1 VIHIAQFVF
10 VLSGFLIAYTYALY
24 PAVLFCIYSI
34 VQINRDWNY
43 LTARRNRRQQ
53 DASSEQLPAV
63 TLIVPAYNEEDC
75 LAAKIRNIL
84 EIQYP
89 PEKLEVIFVSDGS
102 TDRTN
107 EILSAS
113 QYPCIRKLL
122 LPERKGKAH
131 ALNVAV
137 SEARNELLI
146 LSDASTIFAPDAV
159 QKLARHFSDSNVGA
173 VCGAI
178 EFQRTAESVHTEGVY
193 WNYEGMLRLMEA
205 RIGATLTASGALY
218 ALRKAAFQPL
228 SALTIIEDFVIPMNA
243 RRLGYSVLYD
253 PEATAV
259 EFAANSVG
267 GEFTRRVRLAV
278 GSFRALK
285 SLLTTRMDGFTL
297 MAFVSHK
304 LLRWILPF
312 VLIAL
317 LASNG
322 ALVNYSPLFFVLF
335 CGQLLFYVWACLGFL
350 FRQQLKQ
357 VPGALIGYFILAMN
371 MAFLVGFVR
380 VLTGKGKG
388 TWQRVSQ
395 PNPVVGR

>member
-1 VIHIAQFVF
+1 M
-10 VLSGFLIAYTYALY
+10 
-24 PAVLFCIYSI
+24 
-34 VQINRDWNY
+34 
-43 LTARRNRRQQ
+43 TARHNRRQQ
-53 DASSEQLPAV
+53 DSNSEELPSA

-107 EILSAS
+107 EILNALRHSS
-113 QYPCIRKLL
+113 FRTIL
-122 LPERKGKAH
+122 LPERKGKAN

-146 LSDASTIFAPDAV
+146 LSDASTLFAPDAM
-159 QKLARHFSDSNVGA
+159 QKLARHFPDANVGA

-218 ALRKAAFQPL
+218 ALRKAAFRPL
-228 SALTIIEDFVIPMNA
+228 PTNTMIEDFVIPMNA
-243 RRLGYSVLYD
+243 RRLRYSVLYD

-259 EFAANSVG
+259 EFAANSVA

-285 SLLTTRMDGFTL
+285 GFLTTRMDGFTL
-297 MAFVSHK
+297 MAFISHK
-304 LLRWILPF
+304 LLRWVLPF
-312 VLIAL
+312 LLIAL
-317 LASNG
+317 LVSNVI
-322 ALVNYSPLFFVLF
+322 LLNHSPFFFALF
-335 CGQLLFYVWACLGFL
+335 CGQLLFYVWACLGFV
-350 FRQQLKQ
+350 FRQRLKQ

-371 MAFLVGFVR
+371 MAFLVGFAR
-380 VLTGKGKG
+380 VLTGRGEG

-395 PNPVVGR
+395 PNPVVGP

>member
-1 VIHIAQFVF
+1 
-10 VLSGFLIAYTYALY
+10 
-24 PAVLFCIYSI
+24 
-34 VQINRDWNY
+34 
-43 LTARRNRRQQ
+43 LTARHNRRQQ
-53 DASSEQLPAV
+53 DSNSEQLPAA

-75 LAAKIRNIL
+75 LEAKIRNIM

-89 PEKLEVIFVSDGS
+89 PKKLEVIFISDGS

-107 EILSAS
+107 EILNKLQDPS
-113 QYPCIRKLL
+113 IRTIL
-122 LPERKGKAH
+122 LPERKGKAN
-131 ALNVAV
+131 ALNIAV

-146 LSDASTIFAPDAV
+146 LSDTSTLFAPNAM
-159 QKLARHFSDSNVGA
+159 QKLARHFPDSNVGA

-178 EFQRTAESVHTEGVY
+178 EFQRTTESVHTEGVY

-218 ALRKAAFQPL
+218 ALRKVAFRPL
-228 SALTIIEDFVIPMNA
+228 STHTIIEDFVIPMNA

-259 EFAANSVG
+259 EFAANSVA

-285 SLLTTRMDGFTL
+285 GFLTIRMDGFTL
-297 MAFVSHK
+297 MAFISHK
-304 LLRWILPF
+304 LLRWVLPF

-317 LASNG
+317 LASNA
-322 ALVNYSPLFFVLF
+322 ALIHRSRLFFVLL
-335 CGQLLFYVWACLGFL
+335 CGQLLFYAWACLGFV
-350 FRQQLKQ
+350 FRQRLKQ

-371 MAFLVGFVR
+371 MAFLVGFAR
-380 VLTGKGKG
+380 VLMGRGEV

-395 PNPVVGR
+395 PNPVVGP